1 MHSHRKSLSDSR
13 LIHAIYVELQV
24 CISIFTIP
32 HDSTVTLALGFVT
45 FTPSAF
51 ALAMMSILF
60 LDDTACDILSDKIV
74 SMSTHGRVLILDFDK
89 GMAYVRRYVL
99 CCKSLIVHE

>member
-1 MHSHRKSLSDSR
+1 MPLSDSR
-13 LIHAIYVELQV
+13 QIHAIYVELQV
-24 CISIFTIP
+24 CISTSTIP

-60 LDDTACDILSDKIV
+60 LDDTACDILSNNSV
-74 SMSTHGRVLILDFDK
+74 SMSAHGRVLILGFDK
-89 GMAYVRRYVL
+89 ELDCIRRYVL